1 MPNWVQNDIYL
12 YGEEKDIK
20 KVLEYVKSDTSE
32 FDFNKIIPMPK
43 TLSLPSG
50 GCDDQSI
57 QYAISKKSE
66 AEQNEIKSK
75 GGGCPPHICKKYRK
89 RVFHYPY
96 IHPLIH
102 PCEECKKEVT
112 Q

>member
-1 MPNWVQNDIYL
+1 MDKQCNDC
-12 YGEEKDIK
+12 
-20 KVLEYVKSDTSE
+20 
-32 FDFNKIIPMPK
+32 PH
-43 TLSLPSG
+43 LSLT
-50 GCDDQSI
+50 
-57 QYAISKKSE
+57 E

-96 IHPLIH
+96 MHPLIH
-102 PCEECKKEVT
+102 PCEECKKEAT